1 MRYGPVVFAAAAM
14 AYVLAGLGLAV

>member
-14 AYVLAGLGLAV
+14 AYVLVGLGLAV